1 MSTNKSSWTLKKKL
15 LIAFL
20 STGLIPLLIGGF
32 IVNQQA
38 SQALETAAFNQL
50 ESIREIKR
58 NEIENYFQTIHDQVL
73 TMSES
78 TMTIFAM
85 NTLKKG
91 FHQDKGINQLSEEE
105 LAAGKARLRDYYQNQ
120 YGAEYQKQ
128 NSKTI
133 NISNLMPTEALEI
146 YRQDRYI
153 SSNQH
158 PLGEKD
164 KLDHAPLVGEQYDR
178 VHRKYHPVFRN
189 FLHKFGYYDIF
200 LVDADT
206 GHIVYSVFKELDYAT
221 SLLTGPYKD
230 TNFSRVFRRAVESGD
245 KNAVI
250 LEDFERYS
258 PSYEAAASFI
268 ASPIYEHGKLTGVL
282 IFQMPV
288 GRINEMMSNIS
299 GLGESGETYL
309 IGGDRLM
316 RSQSRFKTE
325 NTIGTFKV
333 DTVAIDNVLSG
344 KTNHEI
350 ITDYRDIDVLSSYTP
365 VEVEGL
371 TWGLVA
377 EIDKDEAFAA
387 VTTLQ
392 SILAIVSVLSI
403 LAVLGITYLF
413 VRGVQKQLGGD
424 PMEIQNIAEAIADN
438 DLSMELKT
446 PDEAT
451 GVYSSMSRM
460 RDNLRESIER
470 DRQLAAESSRIKQAL
485 DNSSTN
491 VMVADAENNII
502 YTNEA
507 LVNMFSGIE
516 DDIKKDLP
524 NFSANN
530 LIGINIDQFHKNP
543 AHQINLLE
551 HLSTTHKAEFVVGG
565 RTMSFAANPIIDDNN
580 QRLGTVVE
588 WNDRSIEVAIQKD
601 IEQLIASA
609 QDGDLTQRIDLD
621 GKQGFFKTLS
631 QGMNELLETT
641 SQVFDQIAGVM
652 GALSEG
658 DLKRKMDGDHS
669 GSFEEVQNNVNT
681 TIESFREI
689 VNNIRTSTDLITTGS
704 DEISSGNN
712 SLSTRTEQ
720 QAASLEETASAMEEL
735 TSTVRQN
742 ADNAQQANQLADN
755 ARQTA
760 QDGGN
765 VVSNAVKAMDEINH
779 ASNKIAEIIGVIDD
793 IAFQTNL
800 LALNASVEAARAGE
814 QGRGFAVVATEVR
827 NLAQRS
833 ATAAKEIKDLIQDSV
848 SKVGAGAELVN
859 ESGDALENI
868 VNSVIKVGDI
878 VAEIATASQEQ
889 ATGIDQVNKTV
900 SNLDDL
906 TQQNAAL
913 AEETSA
919 ASVSMNQRAREM
931 VSLIEFF
938 KLENDATKAKP
949 KAVSEADKPKAVSE
963 ADKPKVVEK
972 TENVAPIKPKQ
983 VATPKVAAANTAS
996 FPASDNDEEW
1006 EEF

>member
-1 MSTNKSSWTLKKKL
+1 MSTKKSSWTLKKKL

-20 STGLIPLLIGGF
+20 GVGLLPLLIGGF

-91 FHQDKGINQLSEEE
+91 FHQDKGINKLSEEE
-105 LAAGKARLRDYYQNQ
+105 FAASKVRLRDYYQNQ
-120 YGAEYQKQ
+120 YGAEYEKQ

-133 NISNLMPTEALEI
+133 NISKLMPTEALEI

-153 SSNQH
+153 SSNQN

-164 KLDHAPLVGEQYDR
+164 KLDHAPLVGEPYDR

-200 LVDADT
+200 LVDPDT

-230 TNFSRVFRRAVESGD
+230 TNFARVFRRAVESGD

-268 ASPIYEHGKLTGVL
+268 ASPIYEREKLTGVL

-288 GRINEMMSNIS
+288 GKINDIMSNIA

-344 KTNHEI
+344 KTSHEI
-350 ITDYRDIDVLSSYTP
+350 ITDYRGIDVLSSYTP
-365 VEVEGL
+365 LDVAGL
-371 TWGLVA
+371 TWGLIA

-392 SILAIVSVLSI
+392 VELAIISVVAI
-403 LAVLGITYLF
+403 LFVLGITFVL

-424 PMEIQNIAEAIADN
+424 PMEIQGIAEAIADS
-438 DLSMELKT
+438 DLSMELKA

-491 VMVADAENNII
+491 VMVADVENNII
-502 YTNEA
+502 YVNDA
-507 LVNMFSGIE
+507 LAETFSKIE
-516 DDIKKDLP
+516 DDISEELP
-524 NFSANN
+524 GFSATN
-530 LIGINIDQFHKNP
+530 LLGANIDQFHKNP
-543 AHQINLLE
+543 AHQNKMLKS
-551 HLSTTHKAEFVVGG
+551 LSSTHKTELVIGG
-565 RTMSFAANPIIDDNN
+565 HTMTLAVSPIIDDNN

-588 WNDRSIEVAIQKD
+588 WQNRSLEVAIQKD

-609 QDGDLTQRIDLD
+609 QDGDLTRRMDLTD
-621 GKQGFFKTLS
+621 KQGFFMTLS
-631 QGMNELLETT
+631 QGMNQLLETT
-641 SQVFDQIAGVM
+641 SQVFDQIAEVM
-652 GALSEG
+652 SALSEG
-658 DLKRKMDGDHS
+658 DLKNKMNGDHS
-669 GSFEEVQNNVNT
+669 GSFEVVQNNVNT
-681 TIESFREI
+681 TIESLREI
-689 VNNIRTSTDLITTGS
+689 VTNIRSSTDLITTGS

-742 ADNAQQANQLADN
+742 ADNAQQANQLADT

-760 QDGGN
+760 QEGGD

-859 ESGDALENI
+859 ESGEALENI

-919 ASVSMNQRAREM
+919 ASVSMNQCAREM

-938 KLENDATKAKP
+938 KLEAGAIKAR
-949 KAVSEADKPKAVSE
+949 AVTEIDKPKAVAE
-963 ADKPKVVEK
+963 VDKPKNVE
-972 TENVAPIKPKQ
+972 PIKPKP
-983 VATPKVAAANTAS
+983 VATPKVAAANTTS
-996 FPASDNDEEW
+996 LPASDNDEEW

>member
-1 MSTNKSSWTLKKKL
+1 MAFKKSSWTLKKKL
-15 LIAFL
+15 LVAFL
-20 STGLIPLLIGGF
+20 SAGLIPLLIGGF

-38 SQALETAAFNQL
+38 SDALETAAFKQL
-50 ESIREIKR
+50 ESLREVKR
-58 NEIENYFQTIHDQVL
+58 REIENYFQTIHDQVL

-85 NTLKKG
+85 NTLRKG
-91 FHQDKGINQLSEEE
+91 FHQDKGLKKLSEDEF
-105 LAAGKARLRDYYQNQ
+105 ATRKSRLKDYYQNQ
-120 YGAEYQKQ
+120 YGAEYEKQ

-133 NISNLMPTEALEI
+133 EIAKLMPTEPLEV

-158 PLGEKD
+158 PLGSKD
-164 KLDHAPLVGEQYDR
+164 ALDFAPLVGEQYDR
-178 VHRKYHPVFRN
+178 VHRKYHPMFRN

-200 LVDADT
+200 LVDPDT

-245 KNAVI
+245 KDAVI

-268 ASPIYEHGKLTGVL
+268 ASPIYEGNKLTGVL

-288 GRINEMMSNIS
+288 GRINEMMGSVA

-309 IGGDRLM
+309 IGGDHLM

-333 DTVAIDNVLSG
+333 DTVAVDNVMAG

-350 ITDYRDIDVLSSYTP
+350 IADYRGIDVLSSYTP
-365 VEVEGL
+365 VNVEGL
-371 TWGLVA
+371 KWGLVA
-377 EIDKDEAFAA
+377 EIDKDEAFASEA
-387 VTTLQ
+387 ALHRT
-392 SILAIVSVLSI
+392 LAIVSVFAI
-403 LAVLGITYLF
+403 LAVLGITFLL
-413 VRGVQKQLGGD
+413 VRSVQKQLGGD
-424 PMEIQNIAEAIADN
+424 PLEIRGIAEAIADN
-438 DLSMELKT
+438 DLTMDLKG
-446 PDEAT
+446 PDDST

-460 RDNLRESIER
+460 RDNLRDSIER

-491 VMVADAENNII
+491 VMVADVDNNII
-502 YTNEA
+502 YVNDA
-507 LVNMFSGIE
+507 LVEMFSDIE
-516 DDIKKDLP
+516 EHVQKDLP

-543 AHQINLLE
+543 AHQIKLLE
-551 HLSTTHKAEFVVGG
+551 HLSGTHRAEFLVGG
-565 RTMSFAANPIIDDNN
+565 CTMSFIANPIVDENN
-580 QRLGTVVE
+580 LRLGTVVE
-588 WNDRSIEVAIQKD
+588 WNDRSLEVAIQKD

-609 QDGDLTQRIDLD
+609 QNGDLTQRIDLTD
-621 GKQGFFKTLS
+621 KQGFFQTLS
-631 QGMNELLETT
+631 QGMNALVETT
-641 SQVFDQIAGVM
+641 SQVFDQIAEVM
-652 GALSEG
+652 SALSEG

-669 GSFEEVQNNVNT
+669 GSFEVVQDNVNT
-681 TIESFREI
+681 TIESLREI
-689 VNNIRTSTDLITTGS
+689 VNNIRSSTDLITTGS

-712 SLSTRTEQ
+712 SLSSRTEQ

-765 VVSNAVKAMDEINH
+765 VVSNAVTAMDEINQ

-800 LALNASVEAARAGE
+800 LALNASVEAARAGD

-848 SKVGAGAELVN
+848 SKVSVGADLVN
-859 ESGDALENI
+859 ESGEALENI

-878 VAEIATASQEQ
+878 VAEIAIASQEQ

-931 VSLIEFF
+931 VSLIDFF
-938 KLENDATKAKP
+938 KLDNQSVAAAQSIDLP
-949 KAVSEADKPKAVSE
+949 N
-963 ADKPKVVEK
+963 KVE
-972 TENVAPIKPKQ
+972 PIKPKK
-983 VATPKVAAANTAS
+983 APIAKVAVVS
-996 FPASDNDEEW
+996 SGGISVSDNDEEW